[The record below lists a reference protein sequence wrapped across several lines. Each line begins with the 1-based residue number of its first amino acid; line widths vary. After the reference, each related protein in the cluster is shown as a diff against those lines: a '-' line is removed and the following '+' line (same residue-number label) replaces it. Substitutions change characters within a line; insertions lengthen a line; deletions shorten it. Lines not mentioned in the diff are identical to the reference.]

1 MRTISFYDDIFFE
14 MKIIYCIDSIVSS
27 GGTERVLTTK
37 VNWLAKQHDI
47 QVIIVSLREAGDPY
61 FNLDDNVCRAILDVR
76 NGDKR
81 SYQQELSSI
90 VEKEKPDIMV
100 AVAGMSVDA
109 LPRLKDNS
117 KKVLEFHYTR
127 NFLVNFVRGIHHI
140 RFRSLHLLKMYYLQ
154 WKLARQARKFDRFVG
169 LTRRDI
175 GLWGKPSNMTY
186 IHNPLSFRSEIKS
199 DCKSKKI
206 ISVGS
211 WTPVKGM
218 DQLLEAFGPLASS
231 YPDWT
236 VELYGSGQDEAL
248 LRSIIRR
255 YGMEHQVLMNAPVK
269 NIGAKLAEASIY
281 AFPSR
286 SDGFGLVITEA
297 MECGLPTVAM
307 DCPCGPCEIVTPQTG
322 IVVPD
327 KDIVAFREALK
338 KLMDDESL
346 RQRMGKA
353 AQAEVTRFYPDTI
366 MPKWLKLLQDL
377 DCNRS

>member
-1 MRTISFYDDIFFE
+1 MRLV
-14 MKIIYCIDSIVSS
+14 YCIDSLVSS

-37 VNWLAKQHDI
+37 LNWWACQADI
-47 QVIIVSLREAGDPY
+47 DVYVVSLREDGKP
-61 FNLDDNVCRAILDVR
+61 FFPLDNRVKREILDISPSDIRTYHKALRDVAVR
-76 NGDKR
+76 LR
-81 SYQQELSSI
+81 
-90 VEKEKPDIMV
+90 PDVMI
-100 AVAGMSVDA
+100 AVAGMSVDV
-109 LPRLKDNS
+109 LPRLNDSS

-127 NFLVNFVRGIHHI
+127 NFLVNFVNGIHHI
-140 RFRSLHLLKMYYLQ
+140 HLRGLHLLKMHYLQ
-154 WKLARQARKFDRFVG
+154 WRLARQARKYDLFVG
-169 LTRRDI
+169 LTKRDV
-175 GLWGKPSNMTY
+175 GLWGNPVNMKW

-269 NIGAKLAEASIY
+269 NIGAKLAKASIY